1 MSLDGGEPHL
11 RCLLTHEAVGL
22 FEIVSDE
29 PVEYGFLDVFLQH
42 ADGLGESLEQHEV
55 DEFEDSDTYY
65 DDDGEICEEELHWK
79 VYISFWQDK
88 NFRIMTEE
96 ELKG

>member
-1 MSLDGGEPHL
+1 MRSAKCKVDDDW
-11 RCLLTHEAVGL
+11 THTDTEELKAYLIGQ
-22 FEIVSDE
+22 
-29 PVEYGFLDVFLQH
+29 Y
-42 ADGLGESLEQHEV
+42 ADGAGESLEQREV

-65 DDDGEICEEELHWK
+65 DDDGDLYEEELHWK

-88 NFRIMTEE
+88 GYRIMTEQ

>member
-1 MSLDGGEPHL
+1 MKSYLIG
-11 RCLLTHEAVGL
+11 
-22 FEIVSDE
+22 
-29 PVEYGFLDVFLQH
+29 QH
-42 ADGLGESLEQHEV
+42 ADGLGESLEQREV

-65 DDDGEICEEELHWK
+65 DDDGEIYEETLHWK

-88 NFRIMTEE
+88 NFRIMPEE